1 MSRTRKYS
9 QDFSGDSLTQQ
20 GFKDSCDVN
29 NIVRHYESTGFDPY
43 ESRKQQIRFGHATS
57 KTFSEAMQQVAEV
70 QSAFAALPATVRH
83 SFQNDP
89 QQWIDHLSIPEP
101 TPAQENPVTGSTE
114 PPAESR
120 ANVESE
126 G

>member
-1 MSRTRKYS
+1 MSRTRKFS
-9 QDFSGDSLTQQ
+9 QDFSGESLTQQ
-20 GFKDSCDVN
+20 GFKDSCDIN
-29 NIVRHYESTGFDPY
+29 NIVRHYEASGFDPY

-57 KTFSEAMQQVAEV
+57 KTFSEAMQTVAEI
-70 QSAFAALPATVRH
+70 QSAFSALPADTRQ

-89 QQWIDHLSIPEP
+89 QAWIDSYRIPEV
-101 TPAQENPVTGSTE
+101 TPSPERPVTGSTE
-114 PPAESR
+114 PPNESR